1 MNNPLLESAYNNTLP
16 IFDRIDATHFMP
28 AIESAI
34 HDCESSLEQLLENN
48 NRPSWQNL
56 YAPYEASQDIVSRCW
71 AIISHLN
78 AVTNT
83 EAIREAHNACL
94 PVITAFNTRVSQ
106 HAKLYQATLLLR
118 ESSEFNALDGPQQK
132 IIDNLLRDFKLAG
145 VDLPATKQKRYAAI
159 KEQLAKLTT
168 RFSNNVLDATQAF
181 TLHVNDE
188 SELSGLPDMSLQA
201 AQNLAKQNQLSGYLF
216 TLDIPSYLPFMQYCE
231 NATLRE
237 KMYRAY
243 VTRASELNQSEFD
256 NSQLMREILGLRAEL
271 AKLLGFANYAELSLA
286 TKMAESSQQVIG
298 FLNDLATK
306 SRDAAKLQ
314 YRQLCEFAEQA
325 VGILQ
330 LQAWDVA
337 YASEKM
343 RLAKYALSQQD
354 LRPYFPVDTVI
365 AGMFDIVHRLY
376 GIKIVRAPAPSSWHD
391 DVRFYEVYDA
401 NDILQAQFYLDAFAR
416 EGKRGGAWMADC
428 KNRRIIKNNEQQ
440 IPVAFLVCNFS
451 PPLEQSPSLLTH
463 NEVVTL
469 FHEFGH
475 GLHHM
480 LTEVNYAEVSGI
492 NGVAWDAVELP
503 SQFMENWCW
512 EPEGLALISGHYQTA
527 EKLPEALLQKMLAA
541 KNFQSAMQMVRQLEF
556 ALFDF
561 KLHSEFGSEQH
572 IADILQQVRSEVAAY
587 PVPAFNRFEHSFSH
601 IFAGGYAAGYY
612 SYKWAEVLSADAFS
626 LFEERGI
633 FDRETGRQFYREILA
648 KGGSDDAEA
657 LFENFRGRP
666 ATIDALL
673 RHNGIASANA

>member
-16 IFDRIDATHFMP
+16 LFDRIDATHFMP
-28 AIESAI
+28 ALETAI
-34 HDCESSLEQLLENN
+34 HESESLLEQLLEKS
-48 NRPSWQNL
+48 NRASWQNL
-56 YAPYEASQDIVSRCW
+56 FAPYEAGLDVVGRCW

-78 AVTNT
+78 AVTST
-83 EAIREAHNACL
+83 DAIREAHNACL

-106 HAKLYQATLLLR
+106 HAKLYQATLQLR

-132 IIDNLLRDFKLAG
+132 IIDNMLRDFKLAG
-145 VDLPATKQKRYAAI
+145 VDLLATKQKRYAAI

-181 TLHVNDE
+181 TLHVHDE

-201 AQNLAKQNQLSGYLF
+201 AHTLAKQNKLNGYLF

-231 NATLRE
+231 NAKLRE
-237 KMYRAY
+237 QMYRAY

-298 FLNDLATK
+298 FLHDLATK
-306 SRDAAKLQ
+306 SRDTAKLQ
-314 YRQLCEFAEQA
+314 YQELCEFAEQA
-325 VGILQ
+325 VGILK

-365 AGMFDIVHRLY
+365 TGMFEIVHRLY
-376 GIKIVRAPAPSSWHD
+376 GIKIIRAPAPSSWHE

-451 PPLEQSPSLLTH
+451 PPLEQSSSLLTH

-480 LTEVNYAEVSGI
+480 LTEVDYAEISGI

-527 EKLPEALLQKMLAA
+527 EKLPEELLQKMLAA

-561 KLHSEFGSEQH
+561 KLHSELGSEQH
-572 IADILQQVRSEVAAY
+572 IADILLQVRSDVAAY

-626 LFEERGI
+626 LFEDRGI
-633 FDRETGRQFYREILA
+633 FDRETGLQFYREILA

-673 RHNGIASANA
+673 RHNGIVGANA